1 PRGNAQHFRDLHD
14 DAVAAAAR
22 VAGRGEGSVFAML
35 DGRGAAEIEVPPPPA
50 HELVAPALEPVE
62 LGRVE
67 PPFAVDMRI
76 LEMNARLLDGGAD
89 VHPVDDDVEDELQD
103 RTAEPDRAGAADD
116 EPRPS
121 FVEDERGRHHAR
133 QPAPR
138 SDAATDG
145 VEVVL
150 TEHVVQVETR
160 SRNDHARP

>member
-1 PRGNAQHFRDLHD
+1 MGPPAYFCKCSSSPSKAMGQTSLAKNAQHFSRLHD

-89 VHPVDDDVEDELQD
+89 VHPVD
-103 RTAEPDRAGAADD
+103 
-116 EPRPS
+116 
-121 FVEDERGRHHAR
+121 
-133 QPAPR
+133 
-138 SDAATDG
+138 
-145 VEVVL
+145 
-150 TEHVVQVETR
+150 
-160 SRNDHARP
+160 